1 MQRFDKFNQEKNGT
15 AEENDPIPSV
25 ENGENGTKVSNGD
38 TSDAS
43 NHKRSPDDESELS
56 ELEDSAPP
64 KKKAKKRRPAEDDDA
79 AYARKLQME
88 ENSRSRPTRGGNTK
102 KRAPVPK
109 KKKKSKDRIK
119 AADDSDVASG
129 SGAEKKSPSKK
140 GGFHVRSPTFSTAST
155 LSKQC

>member
-25 ENGENGTKVSNGD
+25 ENGSKASNGD

-64 KKKAKKRRPAEDDDA
+64 KKKAKKKWPAEDDDA

-88 ENSRSRPTRGGNTK
+88 ENSRSRPTRGGATK
-102 KRAPVPK
+102 KRAPVQK

-119 AADDSDVASG
+119 NADDSDVASG

-140 GGFHVRSPTFSTAST
+140 GGFHVRRPSHSPSPTIY
-155 LSKQC
+155 